1 MVVVASIIGMFA
13 ADDDDASAATNP
25 QQASDVVKCSYQQYQ
40 RLDAFINC
48 TQKDRPFILPFP

>member
-1 MVVVASIIGMFA
+1 MMVVVASIIGMFA
-13 ADDDDASAATNP
+13 AADASAATNP

-40 RLDAFINC
+40 RLDAFVNC

>member
-1 MVVVASIIGMFA
+1 MMVVVASIIGMFA
-13 ADDDDASAATNP
+13 AAASAATNP